1 MAQYPAA
8 TPSFT
13 TKQDG
18 TDYPQAAHI
27 NDIQAEVTAIGDALR
42 TGLAHGLSVAVG
54 GFDASTGGFRI
65 AGHST
70 LVGNLQHT
78 GDSTHTGNATLTGNQ
93 QVTGNSTFTG
103 DVTITGTV
111 SVAGSVLGGRTPCA
125 RVSIQASSVSWAN
138 SATFAGLN
146 WTTNDYDSTGLHST
160 SANSSRINLTSSGMW
175 LFGGQVQME
184 MVNSTGRHSIRVL
197 ATDNQALMSFDRNG
211 FTEVSNVPLTL
222 PVSGLFYA
230 TDTAAYLTVQLRYI
244 GGGASAVY
252 GSTGGS
258 SGLGP
263 THFWVQKVSG

>member
-1 MAQYPAA
+1 LANYPSAD
-8 TPSFT
+8 PSFT
-13 TKQDG
+13 TKVDG
-18 TDYPQAAHI
+18 ADYPQAAHI
-27 NDIQAEVTAIGDALR
+27 NDIQAEVTAIGSALR
-42 TGLAHGLSVAVG
+42 GTLQHAVTVASG
-54 GFDASTGGFRI
+54 GFEAAAGGFRI
-65 AGHST
+65 TGNST

-78 GDSTHTGNATLTGNQ
+78 GNSTITGALS
-93 QVTGNSTFTG
+93 VSGNSTIGG
-103 DVTITGTV
+103 DLV
-111 SVAGSVLGGRTPCA
+111 VAGTATIGGVAIGGRPPSA

-146 WTTNDYDSTGLHST
+146 WTTNDYDSAGLHST